1 MARLTFRRLL
11 LVGVAVGAAAAYA
24 KREQVRQL
32 LPGGA
37 SSGPEPSSPPAY
49 SPPPPAPSNYDAPG
63 PPANTSTPIPAPD
76 ALVTPEPGVS
86 EPVEEEALQADD
98 EAAVADAIADAA
110 AAAQAASG
118 HETGS
123 AATTGAVDAPS
134 QLTPEPAA
142 PEGAERAVAEA
153 IPGTESAAVVPEE
166 PAAAAEPAAA
176 SAPEEA
182 SAAPETRPYTTP
194 DPLPSAE
201 ADTQVMPDPIDEAA
215 EEQAAAAEAAAIGGS
230 PGNEYAGSELGE
242 PATEAERPLAEA
254 GQGVAE
260 GAEQADAELET
271 NAGPGD
277 EGMSDA
283 ERQIEDAIEAADNPA
298 IGETPDPVAPSES
311 PAKSDD
317 DDISGGDWQ
326 TWSGGAVKPQ

>member
-32 LPGGA
+32 LPGGG
-37 SSGPEPSSPPAY
+37 SSSEPEPY
-49 SPPPPAPSNYDAPG
+49 SPPVPAPSNYDAPG
-63 PPANTSTPIPAPD
+63 PPANTATPVPAPEPVV
-76 ALVTPEPGVS
+76 APEPERS
-86 EPVEEEALQADD
+86 EPVEEAPLPGDD
-98 EAAVADAIADAA
+98 PDAVRDAIADAA
-110 AAAQAASG
+110 AAQQAATG
-118 HETGS
+118 HTAS
-123 AATTGAVDAPS
+123 AGAPAGGVSDPEAGDPPS
-134 QLTPEPAA
+134 QLTRDAAAGVAPADEPPAA
-142 PEGAERAVAEA
+142 DVTGPPNEIETASPAAETK
-153 IPGTESAAVVPEE
+153 PYDTPEE
-166 PAAAAEPAAA
+166 
-176 SAPEEA
+176 
-182 SAAPETRPYTTP
+182 
-194 DPLPSAE
+194 LPSAE

-230 PGNEYAGSELGE
+230 PGNDYAGSELGE

-254 GQGVAE
+254 GEGVAE
-260 GAEQADAELET
+260 GQEQTEAELQE

-277 EGMSDA
+277 EGKSDA

-298 IGETPDPVAPSES
+298 VGETPDPVAPTEE
-311 PAKSDD
+311 PTKDDD